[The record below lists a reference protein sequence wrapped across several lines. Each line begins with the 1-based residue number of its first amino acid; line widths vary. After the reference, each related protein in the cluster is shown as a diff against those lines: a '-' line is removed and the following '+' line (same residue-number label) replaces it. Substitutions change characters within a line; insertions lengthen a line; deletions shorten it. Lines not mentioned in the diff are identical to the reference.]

1 MKLQCFP
8 FTADWFFRN
17 DGPAFEAPGLSLPDE
32 SRPKDAEKKRTA
44 SLDVLK
50 YSLISKRTYPLGP
63 ELIGHYIYIYLS
75 IYLSMTYFSLMSN
88 YVLVFF

>member
-8 FTADWFFRN
+8 FTADWFSATTV
-17 DGPAFEAPGLSLPDE
+17 PAFEAPGLSLPDE